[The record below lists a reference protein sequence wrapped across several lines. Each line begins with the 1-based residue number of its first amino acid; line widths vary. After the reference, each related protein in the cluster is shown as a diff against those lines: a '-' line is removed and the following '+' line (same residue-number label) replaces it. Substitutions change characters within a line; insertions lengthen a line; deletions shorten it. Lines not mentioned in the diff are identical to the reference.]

1 MPVIALSYKKIAA
14 EKEGVMSNVSINTV
28 PKIVNV
34 KKTKLS
40 GLGSDVDILTVDFEF
55 ASAFEPKAG
64 KINIEGSIVCR
75 TEDPEKAAKMW
86 ETKKTLPETL
96 NVEIIN
102 YIFSKVGILALQLS
116 DIMQMPP
123 VIGMPK
129 IEKAKKKD
137 K

>member
-1 MPVIALSYKKIAA
+1 MPIIALSYKKIAA

-28 PKIVNV
+28 PKIVDV

-75 TEDPEKAAKMW
+75 TEDPENAAKVW
-86 ETKKTLPETL
+86 AAKKTLPEKL
-96 NVEIIN
+96 NIEIIN
-102 YIFSKVGILALQLS
+102 YIFAKVGILALQLS

-129 IEKAKKKD
+129 IEEAKKKD